1 MKHNYREDFP
11 ILQNRELIYL
21 DSAATSQKPR
31 QVIDAMTRFYESEN
45 ANPMRGLY
53 ELSVQATET
62 YERARN
68 AVKELIGAR
77 HDCEIIFTRNTTESI
92 NLAAYSYGLSNIKEG
107 DEIVVSILEH
117 HSNLLPWQMVAKH
130 TGAKLVYLYCG
141 RDGKIPWSE
150 VQSKISRRTKLVGIA
165 HVSNVIGCRNPVKE
179 IISYAHKMGAVVLVD
194 GAQAVPHMAVDVQ
207 ELDADFYAF
216 SGHKMLGPMGIGV
229 LYGKKQL
236 LEEMPPFLTGG
247 EMIDSVS
254 QQDAVFAP
262 LPHKFEAGTVNAQG
276 AAGLEAAVCYIK
288 EVGYEE
294 IQKQEEILVARAM
307 EGIRKM
313 PHVHL
318 IGSQNPEEHSGILT
332 FTIDDVHPHD
342 IASIM
347 DSAHI
352 AIRAGHHCAE
362 PLMKYL
368 ELNATARASVYFYNT
383 EEEIDLFLENL
394 NQVRRWLGYGA

>member
-62 YERARN
+62 YERARH

-77 HDCEIIFTRNTTESI
+77 HDCEIIFSRNTTESI

-107 DEIVVSILEH
+107 DEIVVSIMEH

-247 EMIDSVS
+247 EMIGSVS

>member
-11 ILQNRELIYL
+11 ILQKRELIYL

-53 ELSVQATET
+53 ELSVQVTET
-62 YERARN
+62 YERARH

-117 HSNLLPWQMVAKH
+117 HSNLLPWQMVAKR

-141 RDGKIPWSE
+141 RDGKIPWTE

-165 HVSNVIGCRNPVKE
+165 HVSNVIGCTNPVKE

-254 QQDAVFAP
+254 QQDAVYAP

-288 EVGYEE
+288 KVGYEE

-307 EGIRKM
+307 EGIHKM

-318 IGSQNPEEHSGILT
+318 IGSRNPEEHSGILT
-332 FTIDDVHPHD
+332 FTIDDVHSHD

-362 PLMKYL
+362 QLMKYL

>member
-62 YERARN
+62 YERARH

-288 EVGYEE
+288 EVGYEQ

>member
-11 ILQNRELIYL
+11 ILQKRELIYL

-31 QVIDAMTRFYESEN
+31 HVIDAMTRFYESEN

-62 YERARN
+62 YERARH

-117 HSNLLPWQMVAKH
+117 HSNLLPWQMVAKR
-130 TGAKLVYLYCG
+130 TGANLVYLYCG
-141 RDGKIPWSE
+141 RDGKIPWTE

-288 EVGYEE
+288 KVGYEE

-307 EGIRKM
+307 EGIHKM

-318 IGSQNPEEHSGILT
+318 IGSRNPEEHSGILT

-352 AIRAGHHCAE
+352 AIRAGNHCAE

>member
-62 YERARN
+62 YERARH

-107 DEIVVSILEH
+107 DEIVVSIMEH
-117 HSNLLPWQMVAKH
+117 HSNLLPWQMVAKR

-307 EGIRKM
+307 EGIRKI

-318 IGSQNPEEHSGILT
+318 IGSQNLEEHSGILT

>member
-31 QVIDAMTRFYESEN
+31 QVMDAMTRFYEAEN

-53 ELSVQATET
+53 GLSIRATET
-62 YERARN
+62 YERARHTI
-68 AVKELIGAR
+68 KEFIGAR

-92 NLAAYSYGLSNIKEG
+92 NLAAYSYGLSNIMKG
-107 DEIVVSILEH
+107 DEIVVTIMEH
-117 HSNLLPWQMVAKH
+117 HSNLLPWQMVAKQ
-130 TGAKLVYLYCG
+130 TGAKLIYLYCSENG
-141 RDGKIPWSE
+141 SIPWSE
-150 VQSKISRRTKLVGIA
+150 VQTKIGSRTKLVGIA
-165 HVSNVIGCRNPVKE
+165 HVSNVIGCTNPVRE
-179 IISYAHKMGAVVLVD
+179 IIAYAHKMGAVVLVD

-207 ELDADFYAF
+207 DLDADFYAF
-216 SGHKMLGPMGIGV
+216 SGHKLLGPMGIGV

-247 EMIDSVS
+247 EMIDTVS
-254 QQDAVFAP
+254 QQDASFAP

-276 AAGLEAAVCYIK
+276 AAGLEAAVCYLK
-288 EVGYEE
+288 EVGYKE
-294 IQKQEEILVARAM
+294 IQKREEILVERAM
-307 EGIRKM
+307 EGIRKI

-318 IGSQNPEEHSGILT
+318 IGSGNPKEHSGILT
-332 FTIDDVHPHD
+332 FTIDGVHPHD

-362 PLMKYL
+362 PLMKFL
-368 ELNATARASVYFYNT
+368 NVNATARASVYFYNT
-383 EEEIDLFLENL
+383 EEEIDIFLENL
-394 NQVRRWLGYGA
+394 RQVRRWLGYGA

>member
-62 YERARN
+62 YERART

-130 TGAKLVYLYCG
+130 TGAKLVYLHCG

-294 IQKQEEILVARAM
+294 IQKQEEILVAMAM

>member
-62 YERARN
+62 YERARH

-117 HSNLLPWQMVAKH
+117 HSNLLPWQMVAKR

-141 RDGKIPWSE
+141 RDGKIPWTE

-276 AAGLEAAVCYIK
+276 VAGLEAAVCYIK

-294 IQKQEEILVARAM
+294 IQKQEEILVAMAM
-307 EGIRKM
+307 EGIHKM

-318 IGSQNPEEHSGILT
+318 IGSRNPEEHSGILT

>member
-62 YERARN
+62 YERARH

-77 HDCEIIFTRNTTESI
+77 HDCEIIFSRNTTESI

-107 DEIVVSILEH
+107 DEIVVSIMEH
-117 HSNLLPWQMVAKH
+117 HSNLLPWQMVAKR

>member
-11 ILQNRELIYL
+11 ILQKRELIYL

-62 YERARN
+62 YERARH

-107 DEIVVSILEH
+107 DEIVVSNLEH
-117 HSNLLPWQMVAKH
+117 HSNLLPWQMVAKR

-141 RDGKIPWSE
+141 RDGKIPWTE

-165 HVSNVIGCRNPVKE
+165 HVSNVIGCTNPVKE

-288 EVGYEE
+288 KVGYEE

-307 EGIRKM
+307 EGIHKM

-318 IGSQNPEEHSGILT
+318 IGSRNPEEHSGILT

>member
-62 YERARN
+62 YERARH

-107 DEIVVSILEH
+107 DEIVVSIMEH
-117 HSNLLPWQMVAKH
+117 HSNLLPWQMVAKR

-288 EVGYEE
+288 EVGYEQ

>member
-11 ILQNRELIYL
+11 ILQKRELIYL

-31 QVIDAMTRFYESEN
+31 QVIEAMTHFYESEN

-62 YERARN
+62 YERART

-117 HSNLLPWQMVAKH
+117 HSNLLPWQMVAKR

-141 RDGKIPWSE
+141 RDGKIPWTE

-165 HVSNVIGCRNPVKE
+165 HVSNVIGCTNPVKE

-194 GAQAVPHMAVDVQ
+194 GAQAVPHIAVDVQ

-288 EVGYEE
+288 KVGYEE

-307 EGIRKM
+307 EGIHKM

-318 IGSQNPEEHSGILT
+318 IGSRNPEEHSGILT

>member
-11 ILQNRELIYL
+11 ILQKRELIYL

-31 QVIDAMTRFYESEN
+31 QVIEAMTHFYESEN

-62 YERARN
+62 YERART

-117 HSNLLPWQMVAKH
+117 HSNLLPWQMVAKR

-141 RDGKIPWSE
+141 RDGKIPWTE

-165 HVSNVIGCRNPVKE
+165 HVSNVIGCTNPVKE

-288 EVGYEE
+288 KVGYEE

-307 EGIRKM
+307 EGIHKM

-318 IGSQNPEEHSGILT
+318 IGSRNPEEHSGILT

-352 AIRAGHHCAE
+352 AIRAGNHCAE

>member
-62 YERARN
+62 YERARH

-107 DEIVVSILEH
+107 DEIVVSIMEH
-117 HSNLLPWQMVAKH
+117 HSNLLPWQMVAKR

-150 VQSKISRRTKLVGIA
+150 VQSKISRHTKLVGIA

-294 IQKQEEILVARAM
+294 IQKQEEILVAMAM

>member
-53 ELSVQATET
+53 ELSVQVTET
-62 YERARN
+62 YERARH

-165 HVSNVIGCRNPVKE
+165 HISNVIGCRNPVKE

-276 AAGLEAAVCYIK
+276 VAGLEAAVCYIK

-307 EGIRKM
+307 EGIRKI

>member
-11 ILQNRELIYL
+11 ILQKRELIYL

-31 QVIDAMTRFYESEN
+31 QVIEAMTHFYESEN

-62 YERARN
+62 YERARH

-117 HSNLLPWQMVAKH
+117 HSNLLPWQMVAKR

-150 VQSKISRRTKLVGIA
+150 VQSKISRHTKLVGIA

-294 IQKQEEILVARAM
+294 IQKQEEILVAMAM

-318 IGSQNPEEHSGILT
+318 IGSRNPEEHSGILT

-352 AIRAGHHCAE
+352 AIRAGNHCAE

-368 ELNATARASVYFYNT
+368 ELNATARASVYFYNK

>member
-11 ILQNRELIYL
+11 ILQKRELIYL

-31 QVIDAMTRFYESEN
+31 QVIEAMTHSYESEN

-62 YERARN
+62 YERART

-117 HSNLLPWQMVAKH
+117 HSNLLPWQMVAKR

-141 RDGKIPWSE
+141 RDGKIPWTE

-165 HVSNVIGCRNPVKE
+165 HVSNVIGCTNPVKE

-288 EVGYEE
+288 KVGYEE

-307 EGIRKM
+307 EGIHKM

-318 IGSQNPEEHSGILT
+318 IGSRNPEEHSGILT

>member
-62 YERARN
+62 YERARH

-77 HDCEIIFTRNTTESI
+77 HDCEIIFSRNTTESI

-107 DEIVVSILEH
+107 DEIVVSIMEH

-229 LYGKKQL
+229 LYGKEQL

>member
-62 YERARN
+62 YERARH

-77 HDCEIIFTRNTTESI
+77 HDCEIIFSRNTTESI

-107 DEIVVSILEH
+107 DEIVVSIMEH

>member
-62 YERARN
+62 YERARH

-107 DEIVVSILEH
+107 DEIVVSIMEH
-117 HSNLLPWQMVAKH
+117 HSNLLPWQMVAKR

>member
-11 ILQNRELIYL
+11 ILQKRELIYL

-31 QVIDAMTRFYESEN
+31 QVIEAMTHFYESEN

-62 YERARN
+62 YERART

-117 HSNLLPWQMVAKH
+117 HSNLLPWQMVAKR

-141 RDGKIPWSE
+141 RDGKIPWTE

-165 HVSNVIGCRNPVKE
+165 HVSNVIGCTNPVKE

-288 EVGYEE
+288 KVGYEE

-307 EGIRKM
+307 EGIHKM

-318 IGSQNPEEHSGILT
+318 IGSRNPEEHSGILT

>member
-11 ILQNRELIYL
+11 ILQKRELIYL

-31 QVIDAMTRFYESEN
+31 HVIDAMTRFYESEN

-62 YERARN
+62 YERARH

-117 HSNLLPWQMVAKH
+117 HSNLLPWQMVAKR
-130 TGAKLVYLYCG
+130 TGANLVYLYCG
-141 RDGKIPWSE
+141 RDGKIPWTE

-288 EVGYEE
+288 KVRYEE

-307 EGIRKM
+307 EGIHKM

-318 IGSQNPEEHSGILT
+318 IGSRNPEEHSGILT

-352 AIRAGHHCAE
+352 AIRAGNHCAE

>member
-11 ILQNRELIYL
+11 IYQKRELIYL

-62 YERARN
+62 YERARH

-288 EVGYEE
+288 EVGYEQ

>member
-11 ILQNRELIYL
+11 ILQKRELIYL

-62 YERARN
+62 YERARH

-117 HSNLLPWQMVAKH
+117 HSNLLPWQMVAKR

-141 RDGKIPWSE
+141 RDGKIPWTE

-165 HVSNVIGCRNPVKE
+165 HVSNVIGCTNPVKE

-288 EVGYEE
+288 KVGYEE

-307 EGIRKM
+307 EGIHKM

-318 IGSQNPEEHSGILT
+318 IGSRNPEEHSGILT